1 MPALEAGTVAPEFTL
16 PGTDGKKFSLA
27 EALKRGPVLAA
38 FFKVSCPVCQ
48 FTFPFLERLHRAY
61 AGSKVTVVGI
71 SQDDQQDTAAFLRE
85 YGISFPVLLDDTRS
99 YPVSNAYGL
108 TNVPSVFL
116 ITSRGGIELSSVG
129 WDRKDVEKFSARLA
143 QAAGK
148 PPAKIFRAGEDVADF
163 KAG

>member
-1 MPALEAGTVAPEFTL
+1 MPALETGAAAPEFTL
-16 PGTDGKKFSLA
+16 PGMDGKKFSLT

-48 FTFPFLERLHRAY
+48 FTLPFLERIHKAC
-61 AGSKVTVVGI
+61 AGTKATVLGI
-71 SQDDQQDTAAFLRE
+71 SQDDKKETAAFLRE

-108 TNVPSVFL
+108 TNVPTVFL
-116 ITSRGGIELSSVG
+116 ITSEGGIEISSVG
-129 WDRKDVEKFSARLA
+129 WSRQDVESLAARLA

-148 PPAKIFRAGEDVADF
+148 PPAAVFRPGEDVPDF

>member
-1 MPALEAGTVAPEFTL
+1 MPALEAGTAAPEISL
-16 PGTDGKKFSLA
+16 PGMDGKKFSLT

-48 FTFPFLERLHRAY
+48 FTLPFLERLHKAY

-71 SQDDQQDTAAFLRE
+71 SQDDKKDTAAFLRE
-85 YGISFPVLLDDTRS
+85 NGITFPVLLDDTLS

-116 ITSRGGIELSSVG
+116 ITPEGGIEISSVG
-129 WDRKDVEKFSARLA
+129 WSRQDVEAFSQRLA

-148 PPAKIFRAGEDVADF
+148 PAAKIFRAGEDIPDF

>member
-1 MPALEAGTVAPEFTL
+1 MPALEAGTAAPEISL
-16 PGTDGKKFSLA
+16 PGTDGKKFSLT

-48 FTFPFLERLHRAY
+48 FTLPLVERIYRAY
-61 AGSKVTVVGI
+61 AGSKVTVVGV
-71 SQDDQQDTAAFLRE
+71 SQDDKKDTAAFLRE
-85 YGISFPVLLDDTRS
+85 YGITLPVLLDDTRR

-108 TNVPSVFL
+108 TNVPSLFF
-116 ITSRGGIELSSVG
+116 ISAQGGIEISSVG
-129 WDRKDVEKFSARLA
+129 WSRQEVEECSARLA

-148 PPAKIFRAGEDVADF
+148 PAADLFDAGEDIPDF

>member
-1 MPALEAGTVAPEFTL
+1 MAPEFKL
-16 PGTDGKKFSLA
+16 PATDGKPFSLA
-27 EALKRGPVLAA
+27 EALQRGPVLAA

-48 FTFPFLERLHRAY
+48 FAFPFLERVHKAY
-61 AGSKVTVVGI
+61 AGSAVTVVGI
-71 SQDDQQDTAAFLRE
+71 SQDDKRDTAAFLRE
-85 YGISFPVLLDDTRS
+85 YGITFPVLLDDTRS

-116 ITSRGGIELSSVG
+116 ITPEGGIEISSVG
-129 WDRKDVEKFSARLA
+129 WSRQDVEAFSARLA

-148 PPAKIFRAGEDVADF
+148 PAARIFPAGEDIPDF

>member
-1 MPALEAGTVAPEFTL
+1 MPALEAGTVAPEFKLT
-16 PGTDGKKFSLA
+16 GVDGKPLSLA

-48 FTFPFLERLHRAY
+48 FTLPYLERLHQAY
-61 AGSKVTVVGI
+61 PGGKVTVVGI
-71 SQDDQQDTAAFLRE
+71 SQDDKQDTAAFLRE
-85 YGISFPVLLDDTRS
+85 FGITFPVLLDDTRR

-108 TNVPSVFL
+108 TNVPSLFL
-116 ITSRGGIELSSVG
+116 ITPEGGIEISSVG
-129 WDRKDVEKFSARLA
+129 WSRQDMESFSTRLA

-148 PPAKIFRAGEDVADF
+148 PPARIFRPGEDIPDF

>member
-1 MPALEAGTVAPEFTL
+1 MPALEAGTAAPEFVL
-16 PGTDGKKFSLA
+16 PGMDGKKFSLA

-48 FTFPFLERLHRAY
+48 FTFPYLERIHKAY

-71 SQDDQQDTAAFLRE
+71 SQDDKKDTAAFLRE
-85 YGISFPVLLDDTRS
+85 FGITFPVLLDDTHR

-108 TNVPSVFL
+108 TNVPSLFF
-116 ITSRGGIELSSVG
+116 ITPEGGIELSSVG
-129 WDRKDVEKFSARLA
+129 WSRQDIEAVGARLA

-148 PPAKIFRAGEDVADF
+148 PPSKIFRPGEDVPDF